1 MAIRNIREEGD
12 PILRKVSREVE
23 VIDDRVRELVEDM
36 FETMHKADGLGL
48 AAVQV
53 GILKRIVVID
63 LYDGV
68 SKFVLINPKIIEV
81 KGEKVSFDEGCLS
94 FPNQFAKVERYNE
107 VTVEALDINGD
118 KIKIEAKEVLAQCIQ
133 HECDHLE
140 GIVFKDKMIPG
151 TLEVITQEDIEKSKE
166 KK

>member
-1 MAIRNIREEGD
+1 MMA
-12 PILRKVSREVE
+12 
-23 VIDDRVRELVEDM
+23 
-36 FETMHKADGLGL
+36 
-48 AAVQV
+48 
-53 GILKRIVVID
+53 
-63 LYDGV
+63 
-68 SKFVLINPKIIEV
+68 SKFVLINPKITEV
-81 KGEKVSFDEGCLS
+81 RGEKIPFEEGCLS

-133 HECDHLE
+133 HECDHLD
-140 GIVFKDKMIPG
+140 GIVFKEKMIPG

>member
-23 VIDDRVRELVEDM
+23 VIDDRVKELVEDM

-81 KGEKVSFDEGCLS
+81 KGEKVPFDEGCLS
-94 FPNQFAKVERYNE
+94 FPNQFAKV
-107 VTVEALDINGD
+107 
-118 KIKIEAKEVLAQCIQ
+118 KIEAKEVLAQCIQ

>member
-23 VIDDRVRELVEDM
+23 VIDDRVKELVEDM

-68 SKFVLINPKIIEV
+68 SKFVLINPKIIE
-81 KGEKVSFDEGCLS
+81 KKKKKVPFDEGCLS
-94 FPNQFAKVERYNE
+94 FPNQFAKV
-107 VTVEALDINGD
+107 
-118 KIKIEAKEVLAQCIQ
+118 KIEAKEVLAQCIQ